1 MVSKCYGLLETLALA
16 TPYPSK
22 QLLKLTYTALIRS
35 HLEYCSSLYSSVA
48 IIIIIIIIIISLF
61 KKLTNRSLIQYT
73 TISEKRKQYE
83 SVNKLINIWLV
94 CMAAGYNVYHS
105 MQ

>member
-1 MVSKCYGLLETLALA
+1 MLKRVKVIVNGRCY
-16 TPYPSK
+16 K
-22 QLLKLTYTALIRS
+22 N
-35 HLEYCSSLYSSVA
+35 SSSF
-48 IIIIIIIIIISLF
+48 IIIISLF
-61 KKLTNRSLIQYT
+61 KKLTNRSLIKYT
-73 TISEKRKQYE
+73 TISEKREQSE